1 MYLERESRLT
11 CGGQETAKQLKL
23 GIEIVHGRFKEIG
36 DSYSKRL
43 LLQTVTS
50 VATEQRVSWLAN

>member
-1 MYLERESRLT
+1 MYLEREAAYVWRPRD
-11 CGGQETAKQLKL
+11 CQTAQA
-23 GIEIVHGRFKEIG
+23 GNRDCPWTVQGDRRFH
-36 DSYSKRL
+36 SKRL